1 MVCGRCQ
8 DVVNAH
14 IWPKHTHGEHLLSM
28 FGLDREDLNDPR
40 NYLRLAKSLELTF
53 DNKTVTTI
61 IQNGDLLLYVLDEA
75 LKKQRVAHTKYK
87 FND

>member
-1 MVCGRCQ
+1 
-8 DVVNAH
+8 
-14 IWPKHTHGEHLLSM
+14 M